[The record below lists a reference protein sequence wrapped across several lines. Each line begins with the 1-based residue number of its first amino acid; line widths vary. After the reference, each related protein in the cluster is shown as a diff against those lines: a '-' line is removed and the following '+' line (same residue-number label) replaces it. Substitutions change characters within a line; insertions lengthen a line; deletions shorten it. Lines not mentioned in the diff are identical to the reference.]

1 MITDRLLIIS
11 SGGGYRHYKIVD
23 YLKGFSITTI
33 VLMHLI
39 QGYITGLPDKVYTM
53 ASIGGSGVHI
63 FFFCSGLCLY
73 LSYLGKPKT
82 YMQFIR
88 SRFKKIYLPYIAV
101 VLLSF
106 LIPAMYEGTDRFM
119 ALLSHVFFF
128 KMFVARYESSFG
140 TQLWFMSTII
150 QFYLVFIP
158 LCHIRVYMKTS
169 FRFMVFGTA
178 VSVAYWVLVAV
189 FKMDSIRIWSSFFL
203 QYLWEFCLG
212 MCVAERLFHG
222 ESFQIDRRLLFI
234 VAIAGIGIQTLMA
247 LHGNRMRMFNDIPA
261 MFGYGALALFLY
273 SCPVID
279 KVFTKIGRF
288 SYEWYLI
295 HILVITCVF
304 CTFPIMDGYGNWGIG
319 VIALL
324 LSATAAWGYSRILH
338 KNVEAL

>member
-1 MITDRLLIIS
+1 M
-11 SGGGYRHYKIVD
+11 D

-73 LSYLGKPKT
+73 LSYLGQQKT

-88 SRFKKIYLPYIAV
+88 SRFKKVYLPYIAV
-101 VLLSF
+101 ILVSF
-106 LIPAMYEGTDRFM
+106 LIPAMYAGTDRFI
-119 ALLSHVFFF
+119 ALLSHVFLF
-128 KMFVARYESSFG
+128 KMFVVRYESSFG

-158 LCHIRVYMKTS
+158 LCHMRAYMKTS
-169 FRFMVFGTA
+169 SRFIAFGTA

-189 FKMDSIRIWSSFFL
+189 LKVDSIRIWNSFFL

-212 MCVAERLFHG
+212 MCMAERFFHG
-222 ESFQIDRRLLFI
+222 KSFQIDRRILVV

-247 LHGNRMRMFNDIPA
+247 LYGSMWRIFNDIPA
-261 MFGYGALALFLY
+261 IFGYGALTLLLY

-279 KVFTKIGRF
+279 KVFTQFGRF
-288 SYEWYLI
+288 SYEWYLL
-295 HILVITCVF
+295 HILVFTCVF
-304 CTFPIMDGYGNWGIG
+304 CTFPALDGCGNWGIG

-324 LSATAAWGYSRILH
+324 LSAATAWGYSRILN